1 MKCFLRIWSRFKLNF
16 GSIIRI
22 SCTWTGV
29 VYAVLGFLATFSS
42 FESIFEQF
50 GITAFLCKL
59 LVSVGILAGVFLI
72 CVVLATVAVLTK
84 KQVKVLE
91 GVDGHSVYVV
101 YGDLLDKN
109 TAPSRTKRRN
119 VCFAVNRC
127 FDTVVDN
134 KLISEETLHGRAFKK
149 LYESGSFTP
158 ASLDSAI
165 QASIIQGATSKMLTI
180 KQKPA
185 GNLKRYEV
193 GTGADL
199 EISESLH
206 YFLIGIG
213 KMNENL
219 KNKAENGEYCLAI
232 QKMIEFF
239 DTYSQGYPVLM
250 PIVGAGLTR
259 LGQDP
264 SDLLKYLIQSFV
276 LNKSHLSSD
285 IYIVLPEDA
294 REKISIANLKQTK

>member
-1 MKCFLRIWSRFKLNF
+1 MWKRFKINLE
-16 GSIIRI
+16 IICKNA
-22 SCTWTGV
+22 SSWTGA
-29 VYAVLGFLATFSS
+29 VYAALGFVAMFSS
-42 FESIFEQF
+42 LEPVFESL
-50 GITAFLCKL
+50 GITTFWCKL

-72 CVVLATVAVLTK
+72 CFVVATIVVWRK

-91 GVDGHSVYVV
+91 GIDGHSVYVV
-101 YGDLLDKN
+101 YGDLFD
-109 TAPSRTKRRN
+109 THVVPSGTKRRN

-134 KLISEETLHGRAFKK
+134 KLISEETLHGMAFKK
-149 LYESGSFTP
+149 LYDSGTFTP

-165 QASIIQGATSKMLTI
+165 QASIIQGAKSKMLTI

-219 KNKAENGEYCLAI
+219 KNKAENGDYCLAI

-264 SDLLKYLIQSFV
+264 SDLLKYLIQCLA

-285 IYIVLPEDA
+285 VYIVLREED

>member
-1 MKCFLRIWSRFKLNF
+1 MWKRFKINLE
-16 GSIIRI
+16 IICKNA
-22 SCTWTGV
+22 SSWTGA
-29 VYAVLGFLATFSS
+29 VYAALGFVAMFSS
-42 FESIFEQF
+42 LEPVFESL
-50 GITAFLCKL
+50 GITTFWCEL

-72 CVVLATVAVLTK
+72 CFVVATIVVWRK

-91 GVDGHSVYVV
+91 GIDGHSVYVV
-101 YGDLLDKN
+101 YGDLFD
-109 TAPSRTKRRN
+109 THVVPSGTKRRN

-134 KLISEETLHGRAFKK
+134 KLISEETLHGMAFKK
-149 LYESGSFTP
+149 LYDSGTFTP

-165 QASIIQGATSKMLTI
+165 QASIIQGAKSKMLTI

-219 KNKAENGEYCLAI
+219 KNKAENGDYCLAI

-259 LGQDP
+259 LGQDS

-285 IYIVLPEDA
+285 VYIVLREED

>member
-1 MKCFLRIWSRFKLNF
+1 MWKRFKINLE
-16 GSIIRI
+16 IICKNA
-22 SCTWTGV
+22 SSWTGA
-29 VYAVLGFLATFSS
+29 VYAALGFVAMFSS
-42 FESIFEQF
+42 LEPVFESL
-50 GITAFLCKL
+50 GITTFWCKL

-72 CVVLATVAVLTK
+72 CFVVATIVVWRK

-91 GVDGHSVYVV
+91 GIDGHSVYVV
-101 YGDLLDKN
+101 YGDLFD
-109 TAPSRTKRRN
+109 THVVPSGTKRRN

-134 KLISEETLHGRAFKK
+134 KLISEETLHGMAFKK
-149 LYESGSFTP
+149 LYDSGTFTP

-165 QASIIQGATSKMLTI
+165 KASIIQGAKSKMLTI

-219 KNKAENGEYCLAI
+219 KNKAENGDYCLAI

-264 SDLLKYLIQSFV
+264 SDLLKYLIQCLA

-285 IYIVLPEDA
+285 VYIVLREED